1 MQHPT
6 RGSVIPESHHCLS
19 ICSGTTGTSTSGSC
33 WELKLWKFILSM
45 LFCKLKYN
53 PHWIAAPDV
62 GNQPSPIGNLWG
74 LIQIQH
80 KLCALAPH
88 THFNGNCPKIP
99 ASHRDIN
106 RNYLH
111 LWFPQ
116 RDIQFKILFYLGF
129 LPQSTKNIRMR
140 LQNPVR
146 DGLIWLCIIYPAIWV
161 SWSTLEFQID

>member
-1 MQHPT
+1 M
-6 RGSVIPESHHCLS
+6 L
-19 ICSGTTGTSTSGSC
+19 GTKT
-33 WELKLWKFILSM
+33 LRNHFVYA
-45 LFCKLKYN
+45 FCKLNLKYN

-62 GNQPSPIGNLWG
+62 GNQPPPIGNLWG

-80 KLCALAPH
+80 RLCALAAH

-111 LWFPQ
+111 FLFPQ
-116 RDIQFKILFYLGF
+116 RDIQFKILFYLDF
-129 LPQSTKNIRMR
+129 LPQSTNNIRMR

-146 DGLIWLCIIYPAIWV
+146 DGVIWLCIIYPALYESLQAHWNSKWI
-161 SWSTLEFQID
+161 SREKQLKTEHENYIIN